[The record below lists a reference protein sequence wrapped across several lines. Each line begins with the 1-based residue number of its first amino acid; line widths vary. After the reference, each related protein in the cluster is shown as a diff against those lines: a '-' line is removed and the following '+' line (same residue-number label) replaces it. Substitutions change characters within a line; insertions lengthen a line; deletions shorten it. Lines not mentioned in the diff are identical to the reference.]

1 MEKLHI
7 SKPFEISCQFWLPRN
22 KCLLNESVYRCNSA
36 VENLDV
42 TGFGMQ
48 NACMVWKWVNLPEI
62 FITLISE
69 MSSLSNN
76 CDFFSL
82 STQTIR
88 THTFHGVSKRKSVE
102 LVKTTHSVHCE
113 CWQHTFMG
121 WGSENVVCSDFMFTN
136 AAYTGLI
143 HWYMRR

>member
-1 MEKLHI
+1 M
-7 SKPFEISCQFWLPRN
+7 
-22 KCLLNESVYRCNSA
+22 
-36 VENLDV
+36 
-42 TGFGMQ
+42 
-48 NACMVWKWVNLPEI
+48 NLPEI
-62 FITLISE
+62 FIALISE

-113 CWQHTFMG
+113 CWQHIHRVQKMSCVPTLCLQTQHIRGLSIDICGGNHILLWRFF
-121 WGSENVVCSDFMFTN
+121 SSSFLHLAENLDFEHLLLLF
-136 AAYTGLI
+136 
-143 HWYMRR
+143 